1 MKAPGLG
8 QFQEPQR
15 ANKVVC
21 FFAFLFQYVGFIFF
35 ASFHDSFWPWSVD
48 GKPSAFSI
56 KIMWMGLPSVSPR
69 VLPRSSMFSMLSG
82 GAGNKVSKCTS
93 KCQHHDVVMSSFFCL
108 MAPVAQSNL
117 AAASTS
123 QCSIRPWHVLRA
135 SSCCALQRRKPQ
147 SVTSCWPL
155 SMEKPTTPGR

>member
-1 MKAPGLG
+1 MP
-8 QFQEPQR
+8 F
-15 ANKVVC
+15 C
-21 FFAFLFQYVGFIFF
+21 FSMLDFEFLATF
-35 ASFHDSFWPWSVD
+35 FHDSFCPWSVD

-56 KIMWMGLPSVSPR
+56 TIMWMGLPSVSPR
-69 VLPRSSMFSMLSG
+69 VLPRSSMFSVLPG
-82 GAGNKVSKCTS
+82 GAGNELSKCAS
-93 KCQHHDVVMSSFFCL
+93 KCQHHDVGMCFFCL
-108 MAPVAQSNL
+108 MAPVAQSIL

-155 SMEKPTTPGR
+155 SMEKPTTPGSR